1 MTLLRTRAPLAERS
15 PHEATPPSTRR
26 TDFRSRNDAKW
37 FRLLTLPWLAGFVLL
52 GAAPLAVGLVISL
65 TNYNGIS
72 PDLARFVGVN
82 NYLRAFS
89 DPNVAEAAVRTV
101 VFVLCYVPLS
111 FLIAL
116 SLALL
121 INAGPHVRG
130 VFRSLYY
137 LPSVVPVVGA
147 AYIWRAM
154 FNQDTGVINSALRAI
169 NPQWGVAWFADFA
182 TPSLVSMSL
191 WLGLGLGTVM
201 YLAALQNVP
210 AELEQAAL
218 VDGAGYFSRLR
229 HIVFPLI
236 SPVAFF
242 QILLALIY
250 ALGVV
255 VEPIL
260 LATSSPL
267 SPANVP
273 NDNVL
278 LPVYTYQ
285 QMFTDQRFG
294 YASALLWITF
304 AGSVIV
310 TLLLFAT
317 RRFWVYSESGNV

>member
-1 MTLLRTRAPLAERS
+1 M
-15 PHEATPPSTRR
+15 
-26 TDFRSRNDAKW
+26 
-37 FRLLTLPWLAGFVLL
+37 
-52 GAAPLAVGLVISL
+52 

-72 PDLARFVGVN
+72 PDLARFVGFN
-82 NYLRAFS
+82 NYIRAFS
-89 DPNVAEAAVRTV
+89 DPNVGEAAARTA
-101 VFVLCYVPLS
+101 VFVLSYVPLN
-111 FLIAL
+111 FLVAL

-130 VFRSLYY
+130 LFRSLYY
-137 LPSVVPVVGA
+137 LPSVIPVVGA
-147 AYIWRAM
+147 AYIWRAL
-154 FNQDTGVINSALRAI
+154 FNQDTGVINTALRAI
-169 NPQWGVAWFADFA
+169 NPSWGVAWFSDFA
-182 TPSLVSMSL
+182 TSSLVSMSL

-210 AELEQAAL
+210 VELEQAAL

-260 LATSSPL
+260 LATSSPIA
-267 SPANVP
+267 PASVP
-273 NDNVL
+273 NDNLL

-285 QMFTDQRFG
+285 QMFTEQRFG

-304 AGSVIV
+304 AGSVAI

-317 RRFWVYSESGNV
+317 RRFWVHSESGNL